1 MNRAQRHLSLAT
13 RIFWALAAER
23 HFCAPARTERESTQ
37 SMTDFRFYCLNDKNS
52 IIRSG
57 DLDVLDL
64 DSAVRDAYRD
74 CGDHPRLPSSRI
86 EIWQGVSRLYASKV
100 RLPQGFFAKLGLIGR
115 GRTERT

>member
-1 MNRAQRHLSLAT
+1 
-13 RIFWALAAER
+13 
-23 HFCAPARTERESTQ
+23 
-37 SMTDFRFYCLNDKNS
+37 MTDFRFYCLNDKNR

-64 DSAVRDAYRD
+64 DAAIRDAYQD

-86 EIWQGVSRLYASKV
+86 EIWQGISQLYASKK
-100 RLPQGFFAKLGLIGR
+100 RLPLGFFAKLGLAGR